1 MDVLI
6 MKFRRFVLFFIA
18 LFFLV
23 SPGSNVYLQTHQ
35 NKVKSFEA
43 KVDEY
48 IKAYLDGGNFSGSI
62 LIAREGKILICKGY
76 GMANYELNVPNTPET
91 RFHLASISKSFTA
104 TAIMI
109 LQERGLLNVND
120 KLIKFI
126 SDYDRDSKFPHSIE
140 EIIDMYRESTLS

>member
-1 MDVLI
+1 

-43 KVDEY
+43 EVDEY
-48 IKAYLDGGNFSGSI
+48 IKAYLDGGNSNRSI